1 MRPEQRVETFPD
13 GIVEVYTQTNRT
25 LGDKKARLRYEK
37 QTVGIRRYYEAQASA
52 AGSTVDRVIKVP
64 HTNLVAQND
73 IAVMTTEDNKQYRII
88 RIQEKFERGVDLWEL
103 QNVQVKIRSAE
114 SESSQVQD

>member
-1 MRPEQRVETFPD
+1 MRPSQQVETFPD
-13 GIVEVYTQTNRT
+13 GIVEVYAQANRT
-25 LGDKKARLRYEK
+25 LGEKKAKLRFEK
-37 QTVGIRRYYEAQASA
+37 QTVGIRRYYESQASVS
-52 AGSTVDRVIKVP
+52 GSTIDRVIKVP
-64 HTNLVAQND
+64 HTNKVDRND
-73 IAVMTTEDNKQYRII
+73 IAIVTTEDNKQYRII